1 MAEQTNTKDAYLSLP
16 MFFKSRSEL
25 YDLHTHLLGMGNAG
39 FWVDTILMDPKIMP
53 TNTEFIDH
61 ETIRK
66 NFCPLI
72 WDKEGNTGFVDGTEA
87 AEFFYYLYRKNI
99 LPVEEDNIL
108 PVEEDNILPVE
119 EDNTLPRDEN
129 NTRSSKKKF
138 SDVIE
143 VLKKDFS
150 TVLCELIDEK
160 FNKELLHQGLCFKDN
175 FSYDVVL
182 TLSDLAKGLGIK
194 KMDGIGFEQL
204 AITEKLIGYLSPG
217 QGIFQDYIYFNARK
231 QKFEINCGIQVQKLR
246 ELITVD
252 PDKPSE
258 AKKLARAHIINAFS
272 MCDAQGT
279 PARLVDFHTFHG
291 SFTPEFYPRRFALKD
306 SIYGQRLD
314 VLAAL
319 IEHIAERYQTSL
331 PPVTYCEFSVGVSDL
346 SSPWVFDVLRS
357 IGTYLQTE
365 ITPTG
370 EKDSA
375 KHTFIASKEIS
386 SFSQIA
392 HNDHH
397 FPHLRNIFTKPKVN
411 NTCKPRFTYKFL
423 AGFGR
428 QEVAYPLTKNQ
439 NDALRLL
446 YNSPQRAIL
455 IMMEEIAKSKTEA
468 KMSKTTSEQ
477 SHTTAEKASGPF
489 GTLVDQLKKLERNG
503 ETMPSFYEWV
513 VGLDLFGDELGYPYC
528 PFVARPFIEYILHR
542 RSEKAGKK
550 RNERF
555 GLRIHCGENVIFA
568 DDDSPTYRLFIA
580 HMYIVFRCLRFLQ
593 CELES
598 GIRIGH
604 GIAFDRIL
612 GTKMSPSR
620 HRKSSVLLA
629 EMREHANYLFKNI
642 AFEVNITS
650 NEYLLGQTLR
660 QGKFGEILRLDALF
674 ESKAKIIL
682 ATDDDG
688 IWPIDRCPF
697 THPGHHSL
705 SAEYCRAIST
715 SLIKTSEQLDNILK
729 TTKDFCF
736 WNNGGELQIID
747 KDCLLPDDK
756 SINSIIIHP
765 SIIKLIHEEYKDT
778 SYPVYPALEK
788 FKIYNGKDRISNDN
802 INWKNPYGSMRV
814 AFICACFKYD
824 NDEQTEKET
833 IQQEY
838 RNLFEKAADESM
850 SVEDEFDFI
859 YDNWKKICSEFIF
872 PDKKEG
878 SLSKSPPY
886 IEIIQK
892 NKQQKDDVHDVVYS
906 EPEPRN
912 VTEGKPLHEIFI
924 DFLQKFHGKKAWI
937 RAFAQGMDIEKT
949 VEAINRQVD
958 NENYTGVYENV
969 IVTIYTNPNKHKYTY
984 RTINHRFKLQVNPK
998 PSKRDYTNE
1007 NFLYVLC
1014 PHASAATVAVH
1025 LISEQIFETHVY
1037 PPTTSSENNDANPI
1051 SATEPYTSESGY
1063 KDGSEEKN
1071 VNEQLLQKPHEEN
1084 SQKQNLKRPRLEE
1097 ETKPENKRS
1106 LISSTSESQ
1115 ISKQ

>member
-1 MAEQTNTKDAYLSLP
+1 
-16 MFFKSRSEL
+16 MFFKSRPEL

-39 FWVDTILMDPKIMP
+39 FWVDTILMDKKVMP
-53 TNTEFIDH
+53 TNTEFTDDDA
-61 ETIRK
+61 TIRRK
-66 NFCPLI
+66 FCPLV
-72 WDKEGNTGFVDGTEA
+72 WDKKGNTGFVDGTKA
-87 AEFFYYLYRKNI
+87 AEFFYYLYKNNI

-108 PVEEDNILPVE
+108 PRN
-119 EDNTLPRDEN
+119 EN
-129 NTRSSKKKF
+129 NTGSGQKKF
-138 SDVIE
+138 KDVE
-143 VLKKDFS
+143 KDLKVKFGP
-150 TVLCELIDEK
+150 VLCELIDEK
-160 FNKELLHQGLCFKDN
+160 FNKELLHHGLCFREN

-182 TLSDLAKGLGIK
+182 TLPHLTDGLGIK
-194 KMDGIGFEQL
+194 KMDGIEFAKL

-217 QGIFQDYIYFNARK
+217 QGIFQDYIYFNARA
-231 QKFEINCGIQVQKLR
+231 QKFEINCGIQVGKLR

-258 AKKLARAHIINAFS
+258 AAKLARAHIINAFS

-375 KHTFIASKEIS
+375 KHTFIPSKEIS

-392 HNDHH
+392 LNDHH
-397 FPHLRNIFTKPKVN
+397 FPHLRNIFTKPKAN

-446 YNSPQRAIL
+446 YNSPQRAIF
-455 IMMEEIAKSKTEA
+455 IMMEEIAKSKKEA
-468 KMSKTTSEQ
+468 EMAKTTSEQ
-477 SHTTAEKASGPF
+477 SQTTAEKASGPF
-489 GTLVDQLKKLERNG
+489 GTLVDQLKKLECNG

-528 PFVARPFIEYILHR
+528 PFVAHPFIKYINDR
-542 RSEKAGKK
+542 RSEKAGDK

-568 DDDSPTYRLFIA
+568 DDDSSTYRLFIA

-593 CELES
+593 CELKS

-612 GTKMSPSR
+612 GKNMSSSR

-674 ESKAKIIL
+674 KLKAKIIL

-715 SLIKTSEQLDNILK
+715 SLIETPKQLDDILK
-729 TTKDFCF
+729 NTKDFCF
-736 WNNGGELQIID
+736 WNNGGELQKIID
-747 KDCLLPDDK
+747 EDRLLHDDK
-756 SINSIIIHP
+756 RINSIIIHP
-765 SIIKLIHEEYKDT
+765 NIIKLIHEEYKKT
-778 SYPVYPALEK
+778 SHSVYSALHQ
-788 FKIYNGKDRISNDN
+788 FKIYDGDDSISNDN
-802 INWKNPYGSMRV
+802 INWKNSDGAKRV

-824 NDEQTEKET
+824 NDDQTEKEA
-833 IQQEY
+833 IQQAY
-838 RNLFEKAADESM
+838 RNLFEKPEHESM
-850 SVEDEFDFI
+850 SIEDEFDFI
-859 YDNWKKICSEFIF
+859 YENWKKICSEFVF
-872 PDKKEG
+872 SDKNKGRSSEIA
-878 SLSKSPPY
+878 PY
-886 IEIIQK
+886 IEMIPK
-892 NKQQKDDVHDVVYS
+892 RPQQEDHVQYVVYS
-906 EPEPRN
+906 EPEPQN
-912 VTEGKPLHEIFI
+912 VTNEKPLHEIFI
-924 DFLQKFHGKKAWI
+924 DFLEKFHGRKVRI
-937 RAFAQGMDIEKT
+937 RAFAQDMDIEKT
-949 VEAINRQVD
+949 VDAINRQVN
-958 NENYTGVYENV
+958 NENYINVYKDV

-984 RTINHRFKLQVNPK
+984 STIDDRFKLQVNPK
-998 PSKRDYTNE
+998 PSNYDCTNE

-1025 LISEQIFETHVY
+1025 LISEQLLETPVDH
-1037 PPTTSSENNDANPI
+1037 PTASSENIDANHI
-1051 SATEPYTSESGY
+1051 STTQQYMSEDDY
-1063 KDGSEEKN
+1063 KAHFEEKI

-1084 SQKQNLKRPRLEE
+1084 SQKQNLKRPRSEE
-1097 ETKPENKRS
+1097 KSEPENKRS
-1106 LISSTSESQ
+1106 LISSTSEQ
-1115 ISKQ
+1115 QKF